1 MSVMTSVCAWIVKHA
16 PSATFRTRDIV
27 NATGIDVS
35 QASNAL
41 RTLTDTG
48 AVRIVTGNA
57 GRGGNTYRVADLQAV
72 RLRSF
77 AENTRAKETT
87 LPFALV
93 ESEPDEP
100 EHLTFAVDHD
110 GDLQMVRPDG
120 SMALM
125 LDNANARRLV
135 GFVALQ
141 ATAILMARQGD

>member
-27 NATGIDVS
+27 DAIGVDVS
-35 QASNAL
+35 QVSNAV

-57 GRGGNTYRVADLQAV
+57 GRGGNTYQVAELQAV

-77 AENTRAKETT
+77 AENKPAREPEPT
-87 LPFALV
+87 FALV

-120 SMALM
+120 SLALM

-135 GFVALQ
+135 GFVSLH
-141 ATAILMARQGD
+141 ATAILMAGTQ